1 MLYMI
6 WFCSFQSCFNSLL
19 IHSTRWPVFFP
30 WWSIHVSKL
39 LYLALFSR
47 YSGTLVWEINPYSK
61 IQFRIWNIKT
71 SEYVYTYKID
81 PIHNHLY
88 KHERCHIGSSVVPPP
103 INICS
108 TASTRYRIRRVVS
121 FSPNTHITIALTKA
135 I

>member
-61 IQFRIWNIKT
+61 IQFRNWNIKT

-81 PIHNHLY
+81 QIHNHLY
-88 KHERCHIGSSVVPPP
+88 KRWALPYWLFCCTPSDKIWV
-103 INICS
+103 INGVDR
-108 TASTRYRIRRVVS
+108 TVKGTQRV
-121 FSPNTHITIALTKA
+121 HA
-135 I
+135 IESDV